1 MAGPLSLTA
10 GQNNQTIEPSAP
22 RGGTRSRPLA
32 GGLQGSR
39 FLRLPLVVGAAALAM
54 LIGAAT
60 WGWLAPPHD
69 PLDQDFAARLL
80 PPGGTHWLGTD
91 HFGRDIL
98 ARVLGGAL
106 VTLVVGTLSTLGA
119 CLLGIPLGITS
130 AGSNALGAVIAR
142 GLDAVQALP
151 FLILALV
158 LVTVLG
164 ASSGALVVALALGY
178 APYVAR
184 VVEARMRREATRDY
198 VLAARA
204 IGQRPSIVVL
214 RHVLPNAAPALLV
227 QASEVFAGAILGEA
241 ALSYLGLGQGASAST
256 WGRMLFDARPYM
268 EQAPHTAIAP
278 LLAICVAVLGAN
290 LFGEGLRDALDP
302 FAAPPTVRRQA

>member
-1 MAGPLSLTA
+1 
-10 GQNNQTIEPSAP
+10 
-22 RGGTRSRPLA
+22 
-32 GGLQGSR
+32 
-39 FLRLPLVVGAAALAM
+39 VVGAAALAM
-54 LIGAAT
+54 LICAAT

-69 PLDQDFAARLL
+69 PLDQDFAARLV
-80 PPGGTHWLGTD
+80 PPGGAHWLGTD
-91 HFGRDIL
+91 HFGRDVL
-98 ARVLGGAL
+98 ARLLGGAL
-106 VTLVVGTLSTLGA
+106 VTLVIGTLSTAGA
-119 CLLGIPLGITS
+119 CLLGIPLGIMS

-142 GLDAVQALP
+142 GLDAMQALP

-164 ASSGALVVALALGY
+164 ASSGALVAALALGY
-178 APYVAR
+178 APYVGR
-184 VVEARMRREATRDY
+184 VVEARVRLEATRDY

-204 IGQRPSIVVL
+204 IGQHPSIVVL
-214 RHVLPNAAPALLV
+214 RHVLPNAASALLV

-241 ALSYLGLGQGASAST
+241 ALSYLGLGPGASTST

-290 LFGEGLRDALDP
+290 LFGDGLRGALDP
-302 FAAPPTVRRQA
+302 FAPPPTVRRQA